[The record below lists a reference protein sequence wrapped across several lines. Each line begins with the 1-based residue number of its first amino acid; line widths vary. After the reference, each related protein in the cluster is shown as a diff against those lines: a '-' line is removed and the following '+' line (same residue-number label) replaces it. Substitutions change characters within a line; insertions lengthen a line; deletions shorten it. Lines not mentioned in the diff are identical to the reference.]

1 MVVVFILSNRFYD
14 IKRIYRNRETH
25 AKNRLDQNSEAT
37 L

>member
-25 AKNRLDQNSEAT
+25 VKNWLDKNSEAT